1 MKGIVFDEFT
11 EMVEATFGDEMLD
24 DIIDEHAHELPSGG
38 AYTAVG
44 VYDHSELIILVGALS
59 KKTNIEVPVLVHTF
73 GLHLAKVF
81 AAKFPSFFEECT
93 DTFSFLKKI
102 DNHIHVEVYKLYP
115 DAELPKFSFEELDNG
130 AMNLTY
136 ESTRGFADL
145 ARGLIEGT
153 SEYYGES
160 FSIVA
165 DDQSV
170 EGMQKVVFTITRE

>member
-24 DIIDEHAHELPSGG
+24 DIIDEHADELPSGG

-44 VYDHSELIILVGALS
+44 TYDHSELVTLVVALS
-59 KKTNIEVPVLVHTF
+59 EKTNTEVPVLVHAF

-81 AAKFPSFFEECT
+81 ASKFPSFFEECT

-102 DNHIHVEVYKLYP
+102 DNHIHVEVHKLYP
-115 DAELPKFSFEELDNG
+115 DAELPKFSFEELENG
-130 AMNLTY
+130 SLKLIY

-145 ARGLIEGT
+145 ALGLIEGT
-153 SEYYGES
+153 SKYYGEN
-160 FSIVA
+160 FNIVA

-170 EGMQKVVFTITRE
+170 DGLQIVAFTITKE

>member
-24 DIIDEHAHELPSGG
+24 DIIDEQIEHLPSGG
-38 AYTAVG
+38 AYTSVG
-44 VYDHSELIILVGALS
+44 TYDHSELVVLVGALS
-59 KKTNIEVPVLVHTF
+59 EKTNLAVPHLVHTF

-81 AAKFPSFFEECT
+81 ASKFPSFFEECD

-102 DNHIHVEVYKLYP
+102 DNHIHVEVHKLYP
-115 DAELPKFSFEELDNG
+115 DAELPKFSFEEIDDHHLK
-130 AMNLTY
+130 LTY

-153 SEYYGES
+153 SAYYQENM
-160 FSIVA
+160 SIQA
-165 DDQSV
+165 DDQSSGKV
-170 EGMQKVVFTITRE
+170 QKVVFSITRD

>member
-1 MKGIVFDEFT
+1 
-11 EMVEATFGDEMLD
+11 
-24 DIIDEHAHELPSGG
+24 
-38 AYTAVG
+38 
-44 VYDHSELIILVGALS
+44 
-59 KKTNIEVPVLVHTF
+59 
-73 GLHLAKVF
+73 
-81 AAKFPSFFEECT
+81 
-93 DTFSFLKKI
+93 
-102 DNHIHVEVYKLYP
+102 VYKLYP